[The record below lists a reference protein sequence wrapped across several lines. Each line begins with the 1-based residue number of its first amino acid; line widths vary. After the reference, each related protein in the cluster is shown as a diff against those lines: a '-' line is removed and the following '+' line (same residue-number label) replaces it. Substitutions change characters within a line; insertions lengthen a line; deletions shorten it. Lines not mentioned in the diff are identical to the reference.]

1 MKLPRWPRRTP
12 EPEMFCPVAIGVGKV
27 EGGVLLRFYTHP
39 DDETQF
45 VAIVLRPAAAI
56 QLSGMLEEQ
65 AGVQH
70 WVPPLHQPKMR
81 ERTQ

>member
-1 MKLPRWPRRTP
+1 
-12 EPEMFCPVAIGVGKV
+12 MFCPVAIGVGRVKD
-27 EGGVLLRFYTHP
+27 GVLMRFFT
-39 DDETQF
+39 DENDETQYI
-45 VAIVLRPAAAI
+45 AIVIRPAAAI

-70 WVPPLHQPKMR
+70 WVPPLHQPKTR